1 MSIFKNIFEKLFG
14 ILLMCVFPSI
24 LFGQEMFDLKE
35 AAITV
40 NIKDSTKYNIA
51 VFLQQEI
58 LKRTGI
64 ELAIKS
70 KDEYCTTPQVKLVQ
84 DSNVKTFARI
94 QSSTLTESYA
104 ISASKGKDLVPVVTV
119 TGYDNRG
126 LLFGAGRL
134 VRELYLSENYI
145 SLLRSTN
152 ISSSPSSALRAQ
164 QIILNSQ
171 GNDGFRNWKDR
182 KINKDFVNEMLLFG
196 TNGFEPTQPD
206 LIDEYLQSL
215 DVDLFVKLKC
225 QDIIDLHTQTDQA
238 IKGFF
243 KQYVGVDHITTYGG
257 DATGAVAPQ
266 LFFPFLD
273 HVIPLVLAGQRG
285 AKWWYSNQCLED
297 HAKDYDDYI
306 FPFINKYKPSYLH
319 GLVYGPWTKRGINEI
334 RNDLPS
340 QYVIRHFPDIC
351 HPRWSQYPVPEWDR
365 TFAIVWPRNK
375 SIYMM
380 PSMMLDIFKATQKN
394 TVGFLP
400 YNHTGSFNDL
410 NKFVWSYAG
419 WDFNA
424 DINTILNSYAKSF
437 FSYGFIKSPLKRG
450 LENRLSKKELID
462 EATAYVAQGLKLLE
476 ANWIGSLNQNTSTEE
491 ALIYWKNI
499 ANCIGG
505 PEKNWRVEMFLCKAR
520 IDAQIKRKFDKE
532 TMLETEVYSLFRASS
547 TKPIKQI
554 QEETRNILERI
565 EKEFQS
571 KEEFLKELQD
581 LGISNKYGD
590 LNEVVNNIYTSF
602 NDRYWISDELAK
614 AKDYKDVINI
624 LNYKTVSDGEFYD
637 DLGIK
642 EEQNHLIKQQ
652 SWFNDPGFV
661 YSPIDWVNTELDS
674 KRKKSQLTHALT
686 RYDTPL
692 QMRWDKLDKKSNY
705 IIKVV
710 YNGPFGSKI
719 NCKTDDGILIHDFMH
734 NPAKK
739 IHIFSIPKSSTKDG
753 ILELHWTQDKI
764 NITRGVSVSEIWL
777 IKSTKP

>member
-1 MSIFKNIFEKLFG
+1 
-14 ILLMCVFPSI
+14 MCVFPSI

-602 NDRYWISDELAK
+602 NDRYWISDELDK

>member
-1 MSIFKNIFEKLFG
+1 
-14 ILLMCVFPSI
+14 MCVFPSI

-602 NDRYWISDELAK
+602 NDRYWISDELDK

-692 QMRWDKLDKKSNY
+692 HMRWDKLDKKSNY

>member
-1 MSIFKNIFEKLFG
+1 
-14 ILLMCVFPSI
+14 MCVFPSI

>member
-1 MSIFKNIFEKLFG
+1 
-14 ILLMCVFPSI
+14 MCVFPSI

-380 PSMMLDIFKATQKN
+380 PSMMLYIFKATQKN

-602 NDRYWISDELAK
+602 NDRYWISDELDK

>member
-1 MSIFKNIFEKLFG
+1 MSLFKNIFEKLLG
-14 ILLMCVFPSI
+14 ILLIFVFPSI
-24 LFGQEMFDLKE
+24 LFGQQMYNLKG
-35 AAITV
+35 AIITV
-40 NIKDSTKYNIA
+40 NIKDSIKYNIA

-58 LKRTGI
+58 FKRTGN

-70 KDEYCTTPQVKLVQ
+70 IDEYCTAPQIKLIQ
-84 DSNVKTFARI
+84 DNKLKIDARL
-94 QSSTLTESYA
+94 QRPTLAESYT
-104 ISASKGKDLVPVVTV
+104 ISATNGKDLVPVVSV

-126 LLFGAGRL
+126 ILFGAGRL
-134 VRELYLSENYI
+134 VRELYLSKNYI
-145 SLLRSTN
+145 SLRKSTN
-152 ISSSPSSALRAQ
+152 ISSSPSSVLRAQ

-182 KINKDFVNEMLLFG
+182 KINKEFVNEMLLFG

-206 LIDEYLQSL
+206 LIDEYLQNL

-225 QDIIDLHTQTDQA
+225 QDIIDLHAQSDQA
-238 IKGFF
+238 IKGVFE
-243 KQYVGVDHITTYGG
+243 QYVGVDHITTYGG

-273 HVIPLVLAGQRG
+273 HVIPLVLAGHPG

-306 FPFINKYKPSYLH
+306 FPFINKYQPSYLH
-319 GLVYGPWTKRGINEI
+319 GLVYGPWTKRGISEI

-380 PSMMLDIFKATQKN
+380 PSMMLNIFKATQKN

-419 WDFNA
+419 WDINA
-424 DINTILNSYAKSF
+424 NINTILNSYAKSF
-437 FSYGFIKSPLKRG
+437 FSYGFIKSPSKRG
-450 LENRLSKKELID
+450 LSNRLSKKELID
-462 EATAYVAQGLKLLE
+462 EATAYVTRGLKLLE
-476 ANWIGSLNQNTSTEE
+476 ENWVGPLNENTSTEE

-499 ANCIGG
+499 AKYIGG
-505 PEKNWRVEMFLCKAR
+505 PDKNWRVEMFLCKAR

-532 TMLETEVYSLFRASS
+532 TMLESEVYSLFRTSS
-547 TKPIKQI
+547 KKSIKQI
-554 QEETRNILERI
+554 QDETRSIFERI

-571 KEEFLKELQD
+571 KEDFLKELQD

-614 AKDYKDVINI
+614 AKNYKDVTDI
-624 LNYKTVSDGEFYD
+624 LNYKTVSNGEFYD
-637 DLGIK
+637 DLGIRK
-642 EEQNHLIKQQ
+642 EQKHLIKKQ
-652 SWFNDPGFV
+652 SWFNDPGFI
-661 YSPIDWVNTELDS
+661 YSPIDWVNTDLNS

-710 YNGPFGSKI
+710 YNGPFDSKI
-719 NCKTDDGILIHDFMH
+719 NCKTDDGVLIHDFIH
-734 NPAKK
+734 NREEKV
-739 IHIFSIPKSSTKDG
+739 HTFSIPKSSTKDG
-753 ILELHWTQDKI
+753 ILELKWTQDKI

>member
-602 NDRYWISDELAK
+602 NDRYWISDELDK

-642 EEQNHLIKQQ
+642 EGQDHLIKQQ
-652 SWFNDPGFV
+652 SWFNNPAFV
-661 YSPIDWVNTELDS
+661 YSPIDSVTTELDS
-674 KRKKSQLTHALT
+674 KRKK
-686 RYDTPL
+686 
-692 QMRWDKLDKKSNY
+692 
-705 IIKVV
+705 
-710 YNGPFGSKI
+710 
-719 NCKTDDGILIHDFMH
+719 
-734 NPAKK
+734 
-739 IHIFSIPKSSTKDG
+739 
-753 ILELHWTQDKI
+753 
-764 NITRGVSVSEIWL
+764 
-777 IKSTKP
+777 